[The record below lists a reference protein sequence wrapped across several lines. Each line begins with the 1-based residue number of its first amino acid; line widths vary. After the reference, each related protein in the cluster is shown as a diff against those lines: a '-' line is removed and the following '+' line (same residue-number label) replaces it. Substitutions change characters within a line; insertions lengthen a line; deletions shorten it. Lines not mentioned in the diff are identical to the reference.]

1 MGRIILRRVINII
14 CLLVL
19 IGTTVFLIA
28 YWKNIPNEIPMHYNA
43 AGEVDNMGDKSSVI
57 MLPILNWIMFGIMS
71 VIELCPGAWNTGVRV
86 TAENSARVYG
96 ILGRMLLLIKL
107 ELVFLLTFVMMSS
120 ICGSSM
126 PAIFMPVT
134 LIVLFGTII
143 VHLISLY
150 RNR

>member
-1 MGRIILRRVINII
+1 MP
-14 CLLVL
+14 
-19 IGTTVFLIA
+19 GT
-28 YWKNIPNEIPMHYNA
+28 
-43 AGEVDNMGDKSSVI
+43 
-57 MLPILNWIMFGIMS
+57 
-71 VIELCPGAWNTGVRV
+71 WNTGVRV

>member
-71 VIELCPGAWNTGVRV
+71 VIELCPGH
-86 TAENSARVYG
+86 G
-96 ILGRMLLLIKL
+96 IR
-107 ELVFLLTFVMMSS
+107 E
-120 ICGSSM
+120 
-126 PAIFMPVT
+126 
-134 LIVLFGTII
+134 
-143 VHLISLY
+143 
-150 RNR
+150 